1 MAEVYVKKEMTV
13 GEFLQQIEYQMSMQ
27 DISEEELHK
36 MPIEVIIPQAS
47 GSCITTSPV
56 KQVTLTGKKV
66 FDSVTR
72 AEIVEGKLT
81 LRTGFIV

>member
-1 MAEVYVKKEMTV
+1 MPEVYVKKEMTV
-13 GEFLQQIEYQMSMQ
+13 GEYLQQIEYQMDMQ

-36 MPIEVIIPQAS
+36 MPIEVIIPHAS
-47 GSCITTSPV
+47 GTCITTSSV
-56 KQVTLTGKKV
+56 KQVTLTGRKST
-66 FDSVTR
+66 DIVTR